1 MSKYILQTVCNFTLE
16 VKSKRVD
23 GIKKYRACYQ
33 EQNKISWHPIA
44 GSRWEVKSGCPK
56 IPGQIRQERGHS
68 QTGKGILKGVKG

>member
-1 MSKYILQTVCNFTLE
+1 MSKYILQTVIDFTLE

-44 GSRWEVKSGCPK
+44 VSRWEVK
-56 IPGQIRQERGHS
+56 REDAERFLDRYARRMG
-68 QTGKGILKGVKG
+68 LVKKEC